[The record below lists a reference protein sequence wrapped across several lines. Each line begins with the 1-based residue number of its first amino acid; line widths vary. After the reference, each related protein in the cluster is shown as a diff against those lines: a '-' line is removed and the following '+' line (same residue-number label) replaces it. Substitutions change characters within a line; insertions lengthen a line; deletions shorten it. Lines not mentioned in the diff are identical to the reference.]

1 LLQDLLGA
9 ALAHPA
15 EEIMQRLEQDSIH
28 YLERMLDMRGRALP
42 EKALEIAGS
51 LAPNDD
57 LVKLLVSRRGT
68 MQRLAE
74 PFAQVL
80 GAYARELVAT
90 ASDTSLQVAPRVQA
104 LELAAQ
110 AEPAI
115 AREAAFDLCKANSAP
130 IRRAAAEVLA
140 TTTSAPDDEPWLRE
154 LLEEETDNLAASGLQ
169 AAIRNVSSGG
179 VEEAIRNLWHLVGM
193 APDGTCT
200 AEVLLPAGWRR
211 DEFVESVDTAR
222 ASFGGEPKGYINSLI
237 TLSELI
243 VEVALVA
250 RYDAT
255 KDSSQ
260 SLKPHEVELVRNDDP
275 AKPDAGELVH
285 RQALLQ
291 NAFGWFHHVASLRT
305 LRSVHPKRRGPV
317 SSRTVTQSDV
327 PVAEGLYREILSGWR
342 ASMLDIR
349 RLGQQP

>member
-1 LLQDLLGA
+1 
-9 ALAHPA
+9 
-15 EEIMQRLEQDSIH
+15 
-28 YLERMLDMRGRALP
+28 
-42 EKALEIAGS
+42 
-51 LAPNDD
+51 
-57 LVKLLVSRRGT
+57 
-68 MQRLAE
+68 
-74 PFAQVL
+74 
-80 GAYARELVAT
+80 
-90 ASDTSLQVAPRVQA
+90 
-104 LELAAQ
+104 
-110 AEPAI
+110 
-115 AREAAFDLCKANSAP
+115 
-130 IRRAAAEVLA
+130 
-140 TTTSAPDDEPWLRE
+140 
-154 LLEEETDNLAASGLQ
+154 
-169 AAIRNVSSGG
+169 
-179 VEEAIRNLWHLVGM
+179 
-193 APDGTCT
+193 
-200 AEVLLPAGWRR
+200 
-211 DEFVESVDTAR
+211 VESVDTAR